1 MHFYKK
7 KEESN
12 SNNEYI
18 KMIEEIKS
26 DEINNVCFEC
36 GSSSPEFISIN
47 NGVFLCKEC
56 VQNHFNFPKE
66 ISTIIINDLC
76 SLNSNEVK
84 KLYLGG
90 NKKLI
95 EFINF
100 DYPSLK
106 QFPPN
111 ILYKTRA
118 IDYYRKRLDFYIVGG
133 IKPLKPLF
141 ESAYQLINSNSNI
154 NLNNNLNNRKDLF
167 MSPKINISTEKIFNT
182 TELTPILEG
191 NQLEDE
197 NNCSTISVNKGEE
210 EPNKEQKKNI
220 IPLSE
225 SITKNE
231 STFIYSPQKP
241 RTLNGNNSA
250 IISSNSSINNDS
262 SRNNKNNSKVITYKK
277 HVVNNSFKT
286 DKNIN
291 QSLNNINEEM
301 NIIPERIMSRNFS
314 DINLPES
321 SSNLNINNERNNI
334 NLNDENFGDDNTIR
348 IIDGCMNL
356 SPENDSSSCNV
367 RNIKENND
375 SIQLTSNRDKNEDTN
390 DANAKIDDLKIKRE
404 NEQSSRSI
412 KFSISTL
419 ENLNDKS
426 NKENNS
432 QKEEKSKKSTIINDK
447 NNSEENIEDSDKNI
461 FKKDKKKHK
470 KEKEID
476 NSEDNNEENNNHI
489 KVNKKEDKE
498 KNVIKKN
505 VSRNNNKAVDKNS
518 EDSDDEE
525 NKNENKLKNKTMNE
539 IKHKKNN
546 TTYIS
551 KTHKIEY
558 DDSDSDEYESSESEE
573 VIEGN
578 IKSEKKAKNKTFVK
592 SYNTKTHNQTTK
604 ENKSIKPITHKK
616 IENMKKGKSTL
627 GSSKKYKRTKKV
639 LIEEEAEEEEE
650 EEEEEENEKHK
661 NKNTKKVKYITPKEK
676 DASKYS
682 QKRTKKLNH
691 TEDKVKKAKK
701 ENKTNKP
708 VKHLKA
714 NISTQRSFDDYEEDE
729 YEDEFVSKESK
740 RTHTVINKNGGT
752 KKEKYFKEVLNKKGK
767 SDNFFDNNDSQDG
780 DINPL
785 KYFKKSFRKI
795 QEEKFVFGDE
805 DEEEEEE
812 EEEDDKKCK
821 SKKIIKVVKEK
832 VVPKKVKKNG
842 VFEILDS
849 DSDDFY
855 EKYDGLKNKNII
867 ASNKKVKTKKIIY
880 YDNFDDD
887 EDEFENEKK
896 VKKTKKNNDKS
907 YKTNAK
913 RVKKKI
919 VKEDDDES
927 EENSEDEKENKKTVV
942 KRKYKTHK

>member
-26 DEINNVCFEC
+26 EEINNVCFEC

-118 IDYYRKRLDFYIVGG
+118 VDYYRKRLQFYIVGG

-141 ESAYQLINSNSNI
+141 ESAYQLISLNNNV

-167 MSPKINISTEKIFNT
+167 MSPKVNISTEKLFNT

-197 NNCSTISVNKGEE
+197 NNCSTISAKKGEE
-210 EPNKEQKKNI
+210 DSNQEQKKSI
-220 IPLSE
+220 IPLSD

-250 IISSNSSINNDS
+250 IISSNSSIINDS
-262 SRNNKNNSKVITYKK
+262 SRNNKNSSKVITYKK

-286 DKNIN
+286 DKNN
-291 QSLNNINEEM
+291 SQSMNNINEEV
-301 NIIPERIMSRNFS
+301 NIIPERNIIRNFS
-314 DINLPES
+314 DINLPDS

-348 IIDGCMNL
+348 IIDGCMNFT
-356 SPENDSSSCNV
+356 PENDSSSCNV
-367 RNIKENND
+367 KNNKENND
-375 SIQLTSNRDKNEDTN
+375 SIQLTSNRDKNEDAN
-390 DANAKIDDLKIKRE
+390 DANAKTDDLKSKRE

-432 QKEEKSKKSTIINDK
+432 PKEEKSKKNKNVKDK
-447 NNSEENIEDSDKNI
+447 NNSEENNEDSDNNI
-461 FKKDKKKHK
+461 YIKDTEEHK
-470 KEKEID
+470 KTKEIE
-476 NSEDNNEENNNHI
+476 NSEDNNEENKDHDHDHI
-489 KVNKKEDKE
+489 KINRKDEKDEKE
-498 KNVIKKN
+498 KNITKKKIC
-505 VSRNNNKAVDKNS
+505 RNNYKAAEKND
-518 EDSDDEE
+518 EDSDEE
-525 NKNENKLKNKTMNE
+525 EIENKLKNKTINE
-539 IKHKKNN
+539 IKRKKNN

-573 VIEGN
+573 VNEGDKIN
-578 IKSEKKAKNKTFVK
+578 INSQRNTKNKAFVK
-592 SYNTKTHNQTTK
+592 NYNTKTHNLTTNEK
-604 ENKSIKPITHKK
+604 KKIKPITHKR

-627 GSSKKYKRTKKV
+627 ASNKKYKRTKKI
-639 LIEEEAEEEEE
+639 LIEEEEEQEEEEE
-650 EEEEEENEKHK
+650 EEKQKYKK
-661 NKNTKKVKYITPKEK
+661 NKIHFPKRKRYIKKFPKK
-676 DASKYS
+676 I
-682 QKRTKKLNH
+682 KK
-691 TEDKVKKAKK
+691 
-701 ENKTNKP
+701 
-708 VKHLKA
+708 
-714 NISTQRSFDDYEEDE
+714 I
-729 YEDEFVSKESK
+729 
-740 RTHTVINKNGGT
+740 
-752 KKEKYFKEVLNKKGK
+752 
-767 SDNFFDNNDSQDG
+767 
-780 DINPL
+780 
-785 KYFKKSFRKI
+785 
-795 QEEKFVFGDE
+795 
-805 DEEEEEE
+805 
-812 EEEDDKKCK
+812 K
-821 SKKIIKVVKEK
+821 SK
-832 VVPKKVKKNG
+832 
-842 VFEILDS
+842 
-849 DSDDFY
+849 
-855 EKYDGLKNKNII
+855 
-867 ASNKKVKTKKIIY
+867 
-880 YDNFDDD
+880 
-887 EDEFENEKK
+887 
-896 VKKTKKNNDKS
+896 
-907 YKTNAK
+907 
-913 RVKKKI
+913 
-919 VKEDDDES
+919 
-927 EENSEDEKENKKTVV
+927 
-942 KRKYKTHK
+942 